1 MKNFFFLLFLITNYN
16 IFCQIPSVDIKNIDG
31 GIINTSEFN
40 NDNNPIIIS
49 FWATWCKPCKEELDN
64 IHEVY
69 ADWVEETNVKLIA
82 ISIDDAR
89 NSSKI
94 KPLANSKGWE
104 YEIYHDSN
112 SEFATQMGVKPI
124 PHTFLLDGNKKIV
137 WNHTGYTD
145 GDEEE
150 LYEKILKIIE

>member
-1 MKNFFFLLFLITNYN
+1 MKNFFFLLCLIINYN
-16 IFCQIPSVDIKNIDG
+16 IFCQIPSVDIKTVDG
-31 GIINTSEFN
+31 GIINTSAFN

-64 IHEVY
+64 IHELY
-69 ADWVEETNVKLIA
+69 EDWVEDTNVKLIA

-89 NSSKI
+89 NASKI

-150 LYEKILKIIE
+150 LYERILEIIE

>member
-1 MKNFFFLLFLITNYN
+1 MLCLIINYN
-16 IFCQIPSVDIKNIDG
+16 LFCQIPSVNIKTVDG

-40 NDNNPIIIS
+40 NNNKPIIIS

-69 ADWVEETNVKLIA
+69 EDWVEETNVKLIA

-89 NSSKI
+89 NASKI
-94 KPLANSKGWE
+94 KPLTNSKGWE

-150 LYEKILKIIE
+150 LYERILNIIE

>member
-89 NSSKI
+89 NSS
-94 KPLANSKGWE
+94 
-104 YEIYHDSN
+104 
-112 SEFATQMGVKPI
+112 
-124 PHTFLLDGNKKIV
+124 
-137 WNHTGYTD
+137 
-145 GDEEE
+145 
-150 LYEKILKIIE
+150 